1 MAPRSQSASTRHP
14 SEQRAGNDQGEIST
28 SCSPAFT
35 QPRPDNRHRPPS
47 SRDSVG
53 ISRSQAVRASVSRPF
68 PCVQGSAV
76 KAA

>member
-47 SRDSVG
+47 SRDSAG
-53 ISRSQAVRASVSRPF
+53 RSGVSQPTF
-68 PCVQGSAV
+68 PLRTRLGCEGGLVPD
-76 KAA
+76 